1 MKNLQ
6 TYEEFL
12 NESEDISKIIQNFT
26 KSKMKFFINHNGD
39 EINLREIFTKTS
51 NEPMVV
57 FGVGNQKG
65 KKTSIDLDD
74 LIPTQNNVSKD
85 VLLKKLDDDIK
96 ELPIVGVYNKK
107 KYIIH
112 GHHRLALEKLKGNKQ
127 VFVKLITI

>member
-6 TYEEFL
+6 TYEEFI
-12 NESEDISKIIQNFT
+12 NESEDISKLIQNFT
-26 KSKMKFFINHNGD
+26 KAKTKFFVNHKGD

-57 FGVGNQKG
+57 FGVGNKKG

-85 VLLKKLDDDIK
+85 VLLKKLDDDTK
-96 ELPIVGVYNKK
+96 ELPIVGVLDKK

-112 GHHRLALEKLKGNKQ
+112 GHHRLALEKLKGSKQ
-127 VFVKLITI
+127 VYVTLITI

>member
-1 MKNLQ
+1 MKHLH
-6 TYEEFL
+6 TFESFL
-12 NESEDISKIIQNFT
+12 NEGEDISNIIQNFT
-26 KSKMKFFINHNGD
+26 KAKTKFFINHKGD

-57 FGVGNQKG
+57 FGVGNRKG

-96 ELPIVGVYNKK
+96 ELPTVGVHNKK

-112 GHHRLALEKLKGNKQ
+112 GHHRLALEKLKGSKQ
-127 VFVKLITI
+127 AFVNLITL

>member
-1 MKNLQ
+1 MKNIK
-6 TYEEFL
+6 TFEEFL
-12 NESEDISKIIQNFT
+12 NESEDISKLIQNFT
-26 KSKMKFFINHNGD
+26 KAKTKFFINHNGD

-57 FGVGNQKG
+57 FGVGNKKG

-85 VLLKKLDDDIK
+85 VLLKKLDDDTK
-96 ELPIVGVYNKK
+96 ELPIVGVNDKK

-112 GHHRLALEKLKGNKQ
+112 GHHRLALEKLKGSKQ

>member
-1 MKNLQ
+1 MSTFKK
-6 TYEEFL
+6 YDEFL
-12 NESEDISKIIQNFT
+12 NENVDITKLIQNFT
-26 KSKMKFFINHNGD
+26 KAKIKFFPKYKGD

-57 FGVGNQKG
+57 FGVGDKKG

-85 VLLKKLDDDIK
+85 VLLKKLDDDTK
-96 ELPIVGVYNKK
+96 ELPVVGVHDKK

-112 GHHRLALEKLKGNKQ
+112 GHHRLALEKLKGSKQ